1 MTDEE
6 WIPLGLSPP
15 RVAGVRLQAST
26 GRNHMVRRVTLSV
39 PMLLLSACATT
50 LEPGASKVQ
59 VVTASQKEQLCKSL
73 GVFSVEQRVGP
84 NKPANAMNKALNE
97 VLHRGGNGIYP
108 VSNAVDWAEGASV
121 TGEALKCQFVP

>member
-1 MTDEE
+1 MSGG
-6 WIPLGLSPP
+6 WLCNFALWSIALRFMRRKYLGQW
-15 RVAGVRLQAST
+15 A
-26 GRNHMVRRVTLSV
+26 TLSV
-39 PMLLLSACATT
+39 SMLLLSACATL

-59 VVTASQKEQLCKSL
+59 VVTANQKEQLCKSL

-108 VSNAVDWAEGASV
+108 VSNTVDWAEGASV
-121 TGEALKCQFVP
+121 TAEALQCRFSP